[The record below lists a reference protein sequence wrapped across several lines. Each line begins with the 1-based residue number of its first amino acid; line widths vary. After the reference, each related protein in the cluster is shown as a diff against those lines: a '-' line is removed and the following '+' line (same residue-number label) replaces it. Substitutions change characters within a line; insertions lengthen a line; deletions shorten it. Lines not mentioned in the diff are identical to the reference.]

1 MNVSDQYQYHKFQQ
15 YPNQQKQKQQIK
27 MNSSDQHGGE
37 DKPQGKSGGHS
48 PYGESKWLQ

>member
-1 MNVSDQYQYHKFQQ
+1 MSQININIINFNNIPINK
-15 YPNQQKQKQQIK
+15 NKKQQIK

-48 PYGESKWLQ
+48 PYGESK

>member
-1 MNVSDQYQYHKFQQ
+1 MDFSDQYQYHQFQQ
-15 YPNQQKQKQQIK
+15 YPNQQKQQIK